1 MAGWP
6 RPEMSPWRRHAL
18 TIPPDS
24 PRAWVRLAVW
34 EFWMGMLVCGALG
47 LGVNVVV
54 TAPRSVVVVR
64 DLTNCYAPSTAVEP
78 CKPATYQFGT
88 LNAAFSAMLGLQLM
102 AVAAWLLWEL
112 WSAVQ
117 PQPITDDFLKLLHD
131 SFASDWRK
139 PRTWPWARMLWA
151 YGFTLSGATSAL
163 LIWTLVTSSLP
174 VKAPT
179 ARVETSQSF
188 RLAR

>member
-1 MAGWP
+1 
-6 RPEMSPWRRHAL
+6 
-18 TIPPDS
+18 
-24 PRAWVRLAVW
+24 
-34 EFWMGMLVCGALG
+34 
-47 LGVNVVV
+47 
-54 TAPRSVVVVR
+54 
-64 DLTNCYAPSTAVEP
+64 
-78 CKPATYQFGT
+78 
-88 LNAAFSAMLGLQLM
+88 MLGLQLM

-163 LIWTLVTSSLP
+163 VIWTLVTSSLP
-174 VKAPT
+174 VKPPT

-188 RLAR
+188 RLTR